1 MEKINYINAS
11 ELKHLIDLDKNEI
24 QLIDIRESY
33 ELETDGHTNSI
44 HIPMGELID
53 RISEIPEANKVVFHC
68 GSGQRSSNILN
79 FMLMNGL
86 YKHNYYS
93 LEGGFKAWS
102 AIS

>member
-1 MEKINYINAS
+1 MKEINYINVTD
-11 ELKHLIDLDKNEI
+11 LKQLINQKENEV

-33 ELETDGHTNSI
+33 ELETDGRTNSI

-53 RISEIPEANKVVFHC
+53 RISEIPDASKVVFHC
-68 GSGQRSSNILN
+68 SSGQRSSNILN
-79 FMLMNGL
+79 FMLMNDL
-86 YKHNYYS
+86 YKRNYYS